1 MFQAVHRNDPDPK
14 LLAYQYLQV
23 LPQLAQGEGNT
34 FWVIPSE
41 VTSALQGVSRAFT
54 EALPPSPA
62 TRDRNSSDQLA
73 AQAAQDAAQAA
84 EAAAE
89 AVADAA
95 EPDGIREVASGA
107 QGETRTNGDQPRAP
121 RVAD

>member
-1 MFQAVHRNDPDPK
+1 VFQAVHRNDPDPK

-23 LPQLAQGEGNT
+23 LPQLAQGDGNT

-54 EALPPSPA
+54 EAVPRSPA
-62 TRDRNSSDQLA
+62 TRERTSSDSLA
-73 AQAAQDAAQAA
+73 AQAAEDAAQAE

-95 EPDGIREVASGA
+95 EPEGLPGVPAAATDG
-107 QGETRTNGDQPRAP
+107 RTNGGPSRPSPAGD
-121 RVAD
+121 

>member
-1 MFQAVHRNDPDPK
+1 VFQAVHRNDPDPK

-54 EALPPSPA
+54 DSLPRSPA
-62 TRDRNSSDQLA
+62 TRDQSPTDELA
-73 AQAAQDAAQAA
+73 ARAAAEDAAKAE

-95 EPDGIREVASGA
+95 EPDGLPGIGAASSDV
-107 QGETRTNGDQPRAP
+107 RINGGQVRPAP
-121 RVAD
+121 AGD

>member
-1 MFQAVHRNDPDPK
+1 MHRNDPDPK
-14 LLAYQYLQV
+14 LLAYQYLQM
-23 LPQLAQGEGNT
+23 LPQLAQGQGST

-54 EALPPSPA
+54 ESLPQSPA
-62 TRDRNSSDQLA
+62 TREEPSDDTA
-73 AQAAQDAAQAA
+73 ASKAATAVQAA

-95 EPDGIREVASGA
+95 KADEVTSAILDHRLDGG
-107 QGETRTNGDQPRAP
+107 
-121 RVAD
+121 